1 MPLPEL
7 APESEVRLWDPRA
20 RQPPHQVRLDLPRSV
35 RGALGRSSNEL
46 LCKRASIPRDFVH
59 VRARLGTHLVRPY
72 GRPPSKDRPWA
83 QYRQVGASEGSALLA
98 RTWQS
103 AWTWQSEQQVIRWLL
118 ARKMP
123 LSHARERVAPA
134 LHALGVPERQWI
146 ATLNEMG
153 TDGICELQAQ
163 SIREQQQEAKEEP
176 AAVEAEDVH
185 MELQIEM
192 PTDPVEVETLQ
203 MQLRTDLAAALGVD
217 VSQIGEVELS
227 TPH

>member
-1 MPLPEL
+1 M
-7 APESEVRLWDPRA
+7 
-20 RQPPHQVRLDLPRSV
+20 
-35 RGALGRSSNEL
+35 
-46 LCKRASIPRDFVH
+46 
-59 VRARLGTHLVRPY
+59 
-72 GRPPSKDRPWA
+72 
-83 QYRQVGASEGSALLA
+83 
-98 RTWQS
+98 
-103 AWTWQSEQQVIRWLL
+103 IRWLL

-134 LHALGVPERQWI
+134 LHALGVPEKQWI

-176 AAVEAEDVH
+176 AVVEAEDVH

>member
-1 MPLPEL
+1 M
-7 APESEVRLWDPRA
+7 
-20 RQPPHQVRLDLPRSV
+20 
-35 RGALGRSSNEL
+35 
-46 LCKRASIPRDFVH
+46 
-59 VRARLGTHLVRPY
+59 
-72 GRPPSKDRPWA
+72 
-83 QYRQVGASEGSALLA
+83 LA